1 MDLPIKRIIIA
12 HRHRLWREAVVR
24 ALGAHPGLEI
34 AAEVEDGTSLVRLA
48 CELKPHV
55 AVIDISL
62 PQLNGIAATGALR
75 HAGSEAEVILV
86 LSHHQWTLAAEA
98 LKAGVRGLV
107 LNEARLEDLV
117 SAIRRVAVGR
127 RYLSPPLAELIIDDV
142 AGGLRGDNGPAAPRT
157 VLTSREREVLQL
169 LSEGHPTKAV
179 GNALHLSPRTVETH
193 RCKIMRKLGLRSVAA
208 LTKYAIREGLTALD
222 T

>member
-1 MDLPIKRIIIA
+1 MRVIIA
-12 HRHRLWREAVVR
+12 HRHRLWREAVVKF
-24 ALGAHPGLEI
+24 LSVQPGLEV
-34 AAEVEDGTSLVRLA
+34 AAEVEDGASLVKLA
-48 CELKPHV
+48 CDLKPDV

-62 PQLNGIAATGALR
+62 PQVNGIAATEELRRAGAR
-75 HAGSEAEVILV
+75 AEVILV
-86 LSHHQWTLAAEA
+86 LSHRQWTLATGA
-98 LKAGVRGLV
+98 LKAGVLGLV

-117 SAIRRVAVGR
+117 SAIRRVATGR
-127 RYLSPPLAELIIDDV
+127 RFLSPPLAELIIDDV
-142 AGGLRGDNGPAAPRT
+142 AGGLRGDTGPAAPRA

-179 GNALHLSPRTVETH
+179 AKALHVSPRTVETH
-193 RCKIMRKLGLRSVAA
+193 RSQIMRKLDLHSVAA